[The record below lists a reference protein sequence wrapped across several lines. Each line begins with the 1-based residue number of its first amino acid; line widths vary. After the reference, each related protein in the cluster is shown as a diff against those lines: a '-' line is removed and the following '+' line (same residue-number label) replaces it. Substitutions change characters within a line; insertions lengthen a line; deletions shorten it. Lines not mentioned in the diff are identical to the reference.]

1 MDISDAFD
9 EISNWEEQLLIEG
22 EELGMEKGRELGV
35 EEGRE
40 LGIMKGAEIGS
51 EVGFYQ
57 GCFYVWNQMLQNEAQ
72 RQKINDRASKSIISF
87 GALLDAFELKNI
99 VDDDMLNKLQHIRA
113 KFKVIT
119 ALLGLRGSLVYNQVD
134 VNDHKNMSF

>member
-1 MDISDAFD
+1 MDVSDAFD

-57 GCFYVWNQMLQNEAQ
+57 GCFYVWSQMLQNEAT
-72 RQKINDRASKSIISF
+72 RQKINDRASKSILSF
-87 GALLDAFELKNI
+87 GALLEAFELKNI

-119 ALLGLRGSLVYNQVD
+119 ALLGLRSSLVYNQED